1 MNQKIP
7 TVLTSEE
14 LMDKA
19 LGRAAK
25 ISKRGTSALDG
36 RKKTAIAKITAS
48 GDIVVTTLS
57 SYVKRFPVIDK
68 VDDFFPQLTDLVIG
82 VDEYKKSLGAL
93 NWAAGRIDRLR
104 NESLHDIRRSKDM
117 QYIESVRRSFYGRLS
132 SYIRQISKE
141 LLFLQN
147 AKNTFRRFPAV
158 NPRVPTVVIAGFPN
172 VGKSTLMTMLS
183 TATPEIA
190 PYPFTTKGII
200 IGHMEDDWRKYQII
214 DTPGLLDRSFE
225 DRNDI
230 EKQAVLAL
238 KYLTNIM
245 VFMMDPSETC
255 GYTLQ
260 EQQALLDS
268 VREGF
273 SEVDIIVLE
282 SKSDIMKTGSDN
294 MYFSAITRENL
305 DEIRSLLTD
314 KLRALAT
321 ETMESYE

>member
-1 MNQKIP
+1 MNRKIP
-7 TVLTSEE
+7 TVLSSEE

-25 ISKRGTSALDG
+25 ISKRGANALDG

-57 SYVKRFPVIDK
+57 NYVKSFPVIDK

-82 VDEYKKSLGAL
+82 VDEYKRSLGAL
-93 NWAAGRIDRLR
+93 NWAARRIDRLR
-104 NESLHDIRRSKDM
+104 NESLQDIRRSKDA
-117 QYIESVRRSFYGRLS
+117 QYIESARRSFYGRLS

-141 LLFLQN
+141 LLFLQD
-147 AKNTFRRFPAV
+147 AKNKFRRFPAV
-158 NPRVPTVVIAGFPN
+158 SPRVPTVVIAGFPN
-172 VGKSTLMTMLS
+172 VGKSSLMTVLS

-200 IGHMEDDWRKYQII
+200 IGHIEDDWRKYQII

-238 KYLTNIM
+238 RYLTNIM
-245 VFMMDPSETC
+245 VFIIDPSESC
-255 GYTLQ
+255 GYTLE
-260 EQQALLDS
+260 EQKALLDS
-268 VREGF
+268 VKEGF

-294 MYFSAITRENL
+294 MYFSVQTGENVE
-305 DEIRSLLTD
+305 EIRSLLTD
-314 KLRALAT
+314 KLKALAT
-321 ETMESYE
+321 ESMESYE